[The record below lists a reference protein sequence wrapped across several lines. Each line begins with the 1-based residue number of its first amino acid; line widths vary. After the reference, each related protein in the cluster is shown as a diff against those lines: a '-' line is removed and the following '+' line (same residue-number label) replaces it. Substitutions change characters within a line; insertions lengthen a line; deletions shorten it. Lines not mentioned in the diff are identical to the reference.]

1 MAKYIG
7 QIKSD
12 SVDRYRK
19 NNETNPFYANRVYYA
34 KYKILNPNNLKGK
47 VLVKLKERVLKVATL
62 REGDFFI
69 EVSFLP
75 GDAAYETSDLQIVV
89 PESCSYERSGNIYR
103 MEKNWVT
110 DVFKK
115 EVLKLGVQGDQG
127 LNIILN
133 GELIK
138 MGKNGLFEIDGIEI
152 KHLCFMPR
160 ENEYFLVDYEC
171 EE

>member
-1 MAKYIG
+1 
-7 QIKSD
+7 
-12 SVDRYRK
+12 
-19 NNETNPFYANRVYYA
+19 
-34 KYKILNPNNLKGK
+34 
-47 VLVKLKERVLKVATL
+47 
-62 REGDFFI
+62 
-69 EVSFLP
+69 
-75 GDAAYETSDLQIVV
+75 
-89 PESCSYERSGNIYR
+89 

-110 DVFKK
+110 DVFKR

-138 MGKNGLFEIDGIEI
+138 MGKNGLFEVDGIEI